1 MSEFK
6 NKFSIPPRKDR
17 QSDENVFDFSSSRQA
32 YPPKK
37 VNDTALSYSWHAVS
51 NQENVSQDE
60 AIEKPKV
67 KPQSQEV
74 KTSAPERQSVTHAQ
88 KSEKLRPSQISM
100 AEIAVDKKMFKI
112 PEGVKAGSGKEYA
125 GQVLAEQ
132 NFSKTD
138 LTNANFSAADLTGAD
153 FSGAVLRGA
162 DLSGANMT
170 DADLSQADLS
180 GAILAGAN
188 LLRAN
193 FTGAKLNG
201 VTLTEANLE
210 EAILLGVEIDELGI
224 EELQALVEYLAKY
237 YPHKLNFKLLN
248 LTLLNLAKIDLKNV
262 DLSGADF
269 TGVDFTGVSLV
280 GVDLSQ
286 TNITPQQIAQALGRV
301 PTPQELKQI
310 MAPKKKKGKEFQGID
325 FTDLFLGNKEIGI
338 WDTTK
343 AKALDIGKIL
353 EAGKKVFRKSA
364 QKPPVKDSEA
374 LEYIKA
380 EKEKEAKGH
389 NAELRKIIEAR
400 KRQELEARRAKK
412 QEFQQEVARE
422 NAPQEKEAE
431 KSERKISRE
440 NIERIRS
447 MRERSRD

>member
-1 MSEFK
+1 MAAED
-6 NKFSIPPRKDR
+6 NKSFAIGKMRDKVKQSKAHDAFSWKKAKILYDPKAENNEEGYNGWSAVSRGLPPERKR
-17 QSDENVFDFSSSRQA
+17 QTDALSLESGIDFSGKNLQNGKYA
-32 YPPKK
+32 K
-37 VNDTALSYSWHAVS
+37 
-51 NQENVSQDE
+51 ENF
-60 AIEKPKV
+60 A
-67 KPQSQEV
+67 
-74 KTSAPERQSVTHAQ
+74 
-88 KSEKLRPSQISM
+88 
-100 AEIAVDKKMFKI
+100 
-112 PEGVKAGSGKEYA
+112 
-125 GQVLAEQ
+125 
-132 NFSKTD
+132 
-138 LTNANFSAADLTGAD
+138 NANFSVADLSGVDFSGANLRGVDFSGANLTGANLSGADLTGA
-153 FSGAVLRGA
+153 VLSNSVLK
-162 DLSGANMT
+162 DT
-170 DADLSQADLS
+170 
-180 GAILAGAN
+180 
-188 LLRAN
+188 N
-193 FTGAKLNG
+193 FTGANLSGVKLA
-201 VTLTEANLE
+201 EADIQG
-210 EAILLGVEIDELGI
+210 AILLDIIIDDLGI

-310 MAPKKKKGKEFQGID
+310 MAPKKKKGTEFQGID

-389 NAELRKIIEAR
+389 NAELRKIIEER